1 MGRFL
6 VKRLLSAVIT
16 LFLLATIIFGIVN
29 VLPGNPGRQLLGPQA
44 PQSEVERYN
53 EKLGV
58 NRPLLTQYG
67 EAMSNLAT
75 LDFGTSYISDK
86 SVFSVVKPAL
96 FRSAKLAALALSI
109 TIPLSIAA
117 GIFAAR
123 RQGKVADRAVVLTGL
138 ATSSFPD
145 FVVAAIFLSVFCVTW
160 RIGKVFADPPDGTS
174 IIGQFRY
181 LIFPALSMVV
191 LYFGYIARMTRAGV
205 IGALQADYTRT
216 ATMKGLNQGTVMRRH
231 ILRNALAPT
240 ITVISV
246 QVGYLLGSIIG
257 VELVFNYHGVGS
269 TVIDAVKAK
278 DVPLLQGT
286 VLVIGVIYMISTL
299 LADLLIAYLNP
310 RVRLGGG
317 S

>member
-1 MGRFL
+1 M
-6 VKRLLSAVIT
+6 IT

-67 EAMSNLAT
+67 EAMKHLAT
-75 LDFGTSYISDK
+75 LNFGTSYISDK
-86 SVFSVVKPAL
+86 SVISVVKPAL

-123 RQGKVADRAVVLTGL
+123 RQGKFADRAVVLTGL

-145 FVVAAIFLSVFCVTW
+145 FVIAAIFLSVFCVTW

-216 ATMKGLNQGTVMRRH
+216 ATMKGLNPGTVMRRH